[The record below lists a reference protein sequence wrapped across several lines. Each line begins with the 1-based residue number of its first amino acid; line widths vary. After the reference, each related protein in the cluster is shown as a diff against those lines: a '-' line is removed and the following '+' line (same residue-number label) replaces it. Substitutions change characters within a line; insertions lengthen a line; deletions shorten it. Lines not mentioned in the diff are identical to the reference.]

1 MIQAAR
7 GWCTGMTQRD
17 VMGREVG
24 GDFRI
29 GNTCTLMADSSQCM
43 AKPVQYYKITKLIFK
58 KKEDLGDYLED
69 PEKHIRAF
77 KGITLLYDLS

>member
-43 AKPVQYYKITKLIFK
+43 AKPVQYYKITKLIK
-58 KKEDLGDYLED
+58 KK
-69 PEKHIRAF
+69 
-77 KGITLLYDLS
+77 KGGSGRLFRGPRKTY